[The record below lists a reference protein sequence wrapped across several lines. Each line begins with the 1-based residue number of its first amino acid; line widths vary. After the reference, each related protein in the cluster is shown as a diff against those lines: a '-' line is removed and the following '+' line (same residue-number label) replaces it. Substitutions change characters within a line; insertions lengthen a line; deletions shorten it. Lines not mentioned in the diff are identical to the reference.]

1 MDMCV
6 SGQYT
11 RPLMSHA
18 PIFPFFGPAKFNVSI
33 KPGKSAAQSIQFKVR
48 YTLIL
53 MVNQTEKAFVDL
65 CRVHFET

>member
-1 MDMCV
+1 MFGMDMCV

-33 KPGKSAAQSIQFKVR
+33 KPGKSAAQSIQFKVK
-48 YTLIL
+48 YTLAL
-53 MVNQTEKAFVDL
+53 
-65 CRVHFET
+65 R